1 MQCRYITHYAHIYLH
16 AFHRSKLR
24 RNFFC
29 GILHAMKLVELMLTF
44 HYLFAD
50 SLVCVVVC
58 YIKWLD
64 IQKHLYYVHCN
75 GYDFVY
81 TS

>member
-1 MQCRYITHYAHIYLH
+1 MHIS
-16 AFHRSKLR
+16 F
-24 RNFFC
+24 
-29 GILHAMKLVELMLTF
+29 GILKHISFVAFLYPRALKLLVLMLRF
-44 HYLFAD
+44 DYLFAD
-50 SLVCVVVC
+50 LLVYVWLC

-75 GYDFVY
+75 GYNVVY